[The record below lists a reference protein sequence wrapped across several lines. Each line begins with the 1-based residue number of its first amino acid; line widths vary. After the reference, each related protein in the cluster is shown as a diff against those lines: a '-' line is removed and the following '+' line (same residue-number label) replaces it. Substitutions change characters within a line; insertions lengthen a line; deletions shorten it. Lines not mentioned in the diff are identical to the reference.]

1 MSTTDDDTPGRT
13 RRVRRLGARINEARN
28 LRGLVVD
35 PDLQAVEMERQ
46 GRRTLAGLWFFLALG
61 LVFTTEGVQRFL
73 AGDSTPAD
81 PLWWAAWAVEPM
93 FAGLLIVLLNFEAVI
108 LAHGIEPDHPWWQR
122 LKHVL
127 LASTLSMNVLPQLA
141 PLVTGDWDAFNLGSL
156 AVHAIIPV
164 IVYGLAEVIPVIQ
177 ARRRQVIRQAYAH
190 AAEVEHQEQPD
201 TSTTAPLPDPDP
213 APVAEVPPTPAPAPE
228 PAPAASEAP
237 AVPSAPAP
245 AAPVPGPP
253 PDSGFGGAKLPASTV
268 QALRAA
274 HDRATSEGREF
285 TTADVR
291 QVARLPEP
299 LAARIAADLTG
310 HATA

>member
-1 MSTTDDDTPGRT
+1 MSTTDDDVPGRT
-13 RRVRRLGARINEARN
+13 RRVRRLGARISEARR

-73 AGDSTPAD
+73 AGDATPAD

-93 FAGLLIVLLNFEAVI
+93 FAGLLIVLVNFEAVI
-108 LAHGIEPDHPWWQR
+108 LSHGVEPGHPWWQR

-127 LASTLSMNVLPQLA
+127 LASTLAMNVLPQLA
-141 PLVTGDWDAFNLGSL
+141 PLVTGDWAGFNLGSL

-177 ARRRQVIRQAYAH
+177 ARRRQVIRQAYAY

-201 TSTTAPLPDPDP
+201 ASTPGAAPAPEPV
-213 APVAEVPPTPAPAPE
+213 PVAEAPPTPAPPPAPVA
-228 PAPAASEAP
+228 APAAAS
-237 AVPSAPAP
+237 PAP
-245 AAPVPGPP
+245 DPGL
-253 PDSGFGGAKLPASTV
+253 GGAKLPAPTV
-268 QALRAA
+268 QALRDA
-274 HDRATSEGREF
+274 HHRATSQGREF

-310 HATA
+310 RVPA